1 MSGQRDFF
9 GERAEDYESFI
20 PRIVPHYHAGNALI
34 VELVPFARDRRVRAL
49 DVGAGTGVL
58 SALLLKEFAR
68 MTVVALDASPAMLA
82 ACAANLAAQRD
93 RIELREGA
101 FPDADIGAGYD
112 LVVSSLA
119 LHHLA
124 HAQKRRGFRVLF
136 EALRP
141 GGVLLVR
148 DLVAAATPALDRQYE
163 ALWRRAVADHG
174 HDDMSWFDA
183 HLAED
188 NPAKVE
194 DQLAWLAEA
203 GFADAG
209 CHWRYLNFAIFGGR
223 RPED

>member
-1 MSGQRDFF
+1 
-9 GERAEDYESFI
+9 
-20 PRIVPHYHAGNALI
+20 VPHYRAGNALI

-209 CHWRYLNFAIFGGR
+209 CHWRYLNFALFGGR